1 MQQVLVILIVVVAA
15 LFAAWRLMGV
25 AARLRLLDL
34 LAGAG
39 FGVLSRRAAD
49 KARGLR
55 EGSRAAGCAGCS
67 AASAVRK
74 GPAGR

>member
-1 MQQVLVILIVVVAA
+1 MQQALVVLIVCVAA
-15 LFAAWRLMGV
+15 LFAAWRLMGPST
-25 AARLRLLDL
+25 RLRVLDRVG
-34 LAGAG
+34 GAG
-39 FGVLSRRAAD
+39 LGLLSRRAQQ

-55 EGSRAAGCAGCS
+55 EGSGAGCAGCA